1 MEGRLNLD
9 RFINDRNVER
19 YRKLACAATTSA
31 ERKALLSLLAEEK
44 VKCFG
49 PENTRTT
56 EPEAAAFRQAVE

>member
-31 ERKALLSLLAEEK
+31 EREALFSLLTEEK
-44 VKCFG
+44 TECFG
-49 PENTRTT
+49 PENRNNK
-56 EPEAAAFRQAVE
+56 RVK